1 MLSLSFGK
9 TEMEV
14 EKRKKKRIWKGKID
28 VQGKL
33 EMAEKDY
40 KEGKAIFLAKY
51 VLLNIHI
58 IFNAYL
64 KSKITYL

>member
-1 MLSLSFGK
+1 
-9 TEMEV
+9 
-14 EKRKKKRIWKGKID
+14 
-28 VQGKL
+28 
-33 EMAEKDY
+33 MAEKDY